1 MVATLNSGQY
11 LSCPNLEWNGL
22 NDDEL
27 AFHSKLYSV
36 YFLLGD
42 HYFTAKEK
50 YHHIDQNRNFDKH
63 ILKGEHCWQVDN
75 SFFGKICP
83 WKSCP
88 FAQTQVSARQRL
100 LSTLS
105 SGSYSMLS
113 GPKFQF
119 DNK

>member
-36 YFLLGD
+36 YFLLGV

-83 WKSCP
+83 VEVLPLCP
-88 FAQTQVSARQRL
+88 DSG
-100 LSTLS
+100 LSKAETAFYTLVRILF
-105 SGSYSMLS
+105 YAI
-113 GPKFQF
+113 GP
-119 DNK
+119 